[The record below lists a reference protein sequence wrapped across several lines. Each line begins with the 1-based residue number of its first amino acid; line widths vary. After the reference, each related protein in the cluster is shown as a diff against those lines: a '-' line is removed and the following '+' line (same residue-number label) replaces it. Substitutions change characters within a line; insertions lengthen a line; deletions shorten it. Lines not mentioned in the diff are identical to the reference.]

1 MEEVQGVKWCVSR
14 EAGFILEA
22 TGEDLCVELG
32 QFCCT
37 VVKCANLLLRMR
49 RGCVEVERRMIRM
62 MCGVR
67 LVDRVSTEVL
77 RDRVGVVVK
86 IEDMITQSRQ
96 GWYDHAIDIIVIDMI
111 MIMTLNG
118 RCCCCLKI

>member
-1 MEEVQGVKWCVSR
+1 M
-14 EAGFILEA
+14 
-22 TGEDLCVELG
+22 
-32 QFCCT
+32 
-37 VVKCANLLLRMR
+37 
-49 RGCVEVERRMIRM
+49 EVERRMIRM

-96 GWYDHAIDIIVIDMI
+96 GWYDHAFDITVIDMI